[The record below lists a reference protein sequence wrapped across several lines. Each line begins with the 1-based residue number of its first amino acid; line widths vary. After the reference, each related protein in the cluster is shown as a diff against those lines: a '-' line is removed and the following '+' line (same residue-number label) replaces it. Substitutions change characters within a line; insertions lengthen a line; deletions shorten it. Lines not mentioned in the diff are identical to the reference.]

1 VTSTNDSGTDPTT
14 SWTAPDVRRPD
25 GDDVGDERA
34 VVLGYLAFHRSTLL
48 HKCAGL
54 DGAALAERSVPPS
67 SMSLLGLVR
76 HMAKVERIWFPIRF
90 AGQDLEPLFP
100 VRDSDFDEVDPGQA
114 QRDYTL
120 LLDEQRR
127 ADEVIAASSFDDTF
141 ENHDGETINLRTLV
155 QHVIHEYARHNGH
168 ADLVRERVDGVTGV

>member
-1 VTSTNDSGTDPTT
+1 VTSTSPDPTT
-14 SWTAPDVRRPD
+14 GWTAPDVERPE
-25 GDDVGDERA
+25 GDDTGDERA

-48 HKCAGL
+48 LKCAGL
-54 DGAALAERSVPPS
+54 DGEALAQRSVPPS

-90 AGQDLEPLFP
+90 AGQELEPLFP
-100 VRDSDFDEVDPGQA
+100 VRDSDFDEVDPAQA
-114 QRDYTL
+114 ERDYAL

-127 ADEVIAASSFDDTF
+127 ADEVIAAASFDDTF
-141 ENHDGETINLRTLV
+141 ETNHGETLNLRTLL

-168 ADLVRERVDGVTGV
+168 ADLVRECVDGVTGV

>member
-1 VTSTNDSGTDPTT
+1 VTSTNDAGPSTT
-14 SWTAPDVRRPD
+14 TGWVAPDVQRPD
-25 GDDVGDERA
+25 GDDTGNERA

-54 DGAALAERSVPPS
+54 DGAALAQRSVPPS

-100 VRDSDFDEVDPGQA
+100 ARDSDFDEVDPA
-114 QRDYTL
+114 HAERDYTL
-120 LLDEQRR
+120 LLEEQRR

-141 ENHDGETINLRTLV
+141 GTREGETLNLRTLL